1 MDLFT
6 EQIQVGDKFQTK
18 PCWSHNK
25 KPEIYSVV
33 RSNRDSYLF
42 RGFAL
47 QEVVVMKD
55 HLNDLFDKL

>member
-6 EQIQVGDKFQTK
+6 EQIQIGDKFQTK
-18 PCWSHNK
+18 TCWSHTE
-25 KPEIYSVV
+25 KPEIYSVAKLYE
-33 RSNRDSYLF
+33 DSYLF

>member
-6 EQIQVGDKFQTK
+6 EEIHIGDKFQTK
-18 PCWSHNK
+18 TCWSHTK

-33 RSNRDSYLF
+33 ERHKDNYLF

-55 HLNDLFDKL
+55 HLNDLFDKI